1 MENTTALKSEILC
14 LSLSVFGSR
23 NNGHIQLI
31 LSNRAQHSNKKK
43 KKNPTYC
50 HGNFILLFIF
60 FKLN

>member
-43 KKNPTYC
+43 KKK
-50 HGNFILLFIF
+50 ILRTVMVILSFCLFF
-60 FKLN
+60 LN